1 MWRSIALDGQPVK
14 PVQPQIVFQTARFV
28 DSRST
33 SETMGMSAHEPN
45 EPLVIV
51 YTDGG
56 CLGNPGPGGWA
67 AILRY
72 GRHTKELT
80 GRASQTTNNRME
92 LRAAIEALNA
102 LTRSCR
108 VEIYTDSE
116 YLRRGIT
123 EWVQQWQRNGWRTST
138 KQPVKNRDLWQ
149 ELLSAINRHEPAGG
163 VTWSWTKGH
172 AGDLY
177 NERADEL
184 ANGAARTATRSDPP
198 DLEA

>member
-1 MWRSIALDGQPVK
+1 M
-14 PVQPQIVFQTARFV
+14 
-28 DSRST
+28 
-33 SETMGMSAHEPN
+33 PN
-45 EPLVIV
+45 QENPHSVLI

-72 GRHTKELT
+72 GRHIKELT
-80 GRASQTTNNRME
+80 GRTSMTTNNRME

-102 LTRSCR
+102 LNRPCQ

-116 YLRRGIT
+116 YVRRGIT
-123 EWVQQWQRNGWRTST
+123 EWVIQWQRNGWRTST

-149 ELLSAINRHEPAGG
+149 ALLAAIDRHAPAGG
-163 VTWSWTKGH
+163 VTWRWTRGH
-172 AGDLY
+172 AGDPL

-184 ANGAARTATRSDPP
+184 ANGAAHAATRDDPTDMDQ
-198 DLEA
+198 DLFQKS

>member
-1 MWRSIALDGQPVK
+1 MHP
-14 PVQPQIVFQTARFV
+14 P
-28 DSRST
+28 
-33 SETMGMSAHEPN
+33 ETPASSAPS
-45 EPLVIV
+45 VII

-92 LRAAIEALNA
+92 LRAAVEALNT
-102 LTRSCR
+102 LNRPCR
-108 VEIYTDSE
+108 VEVYTDSE

-123 EWVQQWQRNGWRTST
+123 EWVKGWQRNGWKTSA

-149 ELLSAINRHEPAGG
+149 ALLAAVERHAPAGG
-163 VTWSWTKGH
+163 VTWQWTKGH
-172 AGDLY
+172 AGDEF
-177 NERADEL
+177 NERADVL
-184 ANGAARTATRSDPP
+184 ANGAAHAATRDNPA
-198 DLEA
+198 DLEPTDLAPTQPRLA